1 MRTFSSIDQN
11 RGLFAITEI
20 AFNLDNSEHQ
30 PLWRSTSF
38 EGIFSYLIGTKLNA
52 ALSIVWSCE
61 VSGIS
66 IWTRVRRNEKAH
78 SQITVKLEGIVML
91 AIDVPENAHF
101 PIVWSSESFS
111 NSIVSSSLHSLKQK
125 APMCFTNF
133 GIVTVLTSCEQKT
146 KMSNFETNNG
156 KWCIKEL
163 FIGIFNIII
172 NQQLTILPWL

>member
-38 EGIFSYLIGTKLNA
+38 EGIFSYLI
-52 ALSIVWSCE
+52 VWSWE

-66 IWTRVRRNEKAH
+66 IWTRVRQNEKAH

-146 KMSNFETNNG
+146 KMSEF
-156 KWCIKEL
+156 WIIKR
-163 FIGIFNIII
+163 IFANDYLVV
-172 NQQLTILPWL
+172 NWTIARIVWTDSDTF